1 MIVVGL
7 IPGALAVK
15 APPALEVGDADAA
28 DVGVAAGAV
37 VAELDP
43 LLEPQA
49 ETTIAATPAM
59 TTALRQGRNIT
70 EVTPL

>member
-15 APPALEVGDADAA
+15 APPALVVADPV

-49 ETTIAATPAM
+49 ETTIAPTPAI
-59 TTALRQGRNIT
+59 TSALRHGRNFT